1 MVRFSGRF
9 YLAAAI
15 FLVIL
20 GFGVLG
26 PLFSSFHPGQVVGGL
41 YDPPSGR
48 SLLGTDNLG
57 HDVLTNLMYGT
68 RTSLEIGLVAGSITT
83 VIGVTIGTAAGYR
96 GGFLDE
102 VLMALTNVVL
112 TVPAIVLVILISV
125 SLPSRGVLTLAFVIA
140 IVSWPWT
147 ARAVRAQTSS
157 VRTREHI
164 DVAKLSGA
172 RTPSIIAWDVL
183 PYQLSYIAMAFVLQ
197 VSAAILTEAS
207 LSLLGLGTSNGV
219 SLGIMLH
226 WSLAFESVRTG
237 AWWAFVPPTLILTF
251 IAFGLLMLQ
260 SSLDEVFNP
269 RLRRGRRRR
278 GGPAAPTP
286 GVAVIE
292 LEEAKGAGA

>member
-1 MVRFSGRF
+1 MPRPSGRF
-9 YLAAAI
+9 YIAAAI

-20 GFGVLG
+20 GFGVIG
-26 PLFSSFHPGQVVGGL
+26 PLCTSTQVGQVVGGL
-41 YDPPSGR
+41 YDPPSGH
-48 SLLGTDNLG
+48 SWLGTDNLG

-68 RTSLEIGLVAGSITT
+68 RTSLVIGLVAGSLATA
-83 VIGVTIGTAAGYR
+83 IGVLIGTASGYR
-96 GGFLDE
+96 GGFVDNI
-102 VLMALTNVVL
+102 LMAFTNIVL
-112 TVPAIVLVILISV
+112 TVPAIVLVVLISV
-125 SLPSRGVLTLAFVIA
+125 SLPTRSNLTLAFVIA

-157 VRTREHI
+157 IRTREHI

-172 RTPSIIAWDVL
+172 KTPSIILWDVL
-183 PYQLSYIAMAFVLQ
+183 PYQFSYIAMAFVLQ

-207 LSLLGLGTSNGV
+207 LSLLGIGPSNGV

-269 RLRRGRRRR
+269 RLRRNRRRR
-278 GGPAAPTP
+278 GGVAAPTP
-286 GVAVIE
+286 GAAVIE
-292 LEEAKGAGA
+292 VEEGASA